1 MDRELF
7 KRAYDMLVRLE
18 GSTAARAYNELHS
31 PPFESGEAYI
41 ELANLRDL
49 LADMQKALNAL

>member
-18 GSTAARAYNELHS
+18 GPASARAYNELHS
-31 PPFESGEAYI
+31 PPFEVGKALK